1 MKKTTLLTLGS
12 VAMLL
17 AGAPALA
24 QKMEAVHGLN
34 YDSTEQAQAAL
45 GSLMQDPAMK
55 GARVTLYAKDFG
67 DAESSHLV
75 VEDFDDY
82 AAYMSSRD
90 KRLASPAWSRYLLAT
105 MEDSEYLGS
114 QMVKVIDDHGA
125 ARHTAGYL
133 AAVLIQSSD
142 APKYREAI
150 AELAKAAGNPGV
162 MRLVQMR
169 SGSTAVTHA
178 VLIGGPDFRA
188 VNDYLDKL
196 FASDAYA
203 AFTAKVASTRKM
215 VGIDMYRRVATWGD

>member
-1 MKKTTLLTLGS
+1 MKKITLLTLAS
-12 VAMLL
+12 AAILL

-24 QKMEAVHGLN
+24 QKMEAVHSLN
-34 YDSTEQAQAAL
+34 YDSSEQAQAAL
-45 GSLMQDPAMK
+45 GALMQDPAMK
-55 GARVTLYAKDFG
+55 GARVTLYQLDFG
-67 DAESSHLV
+67 DSESSHLV
-75 VEDFDDY
+75 VEDFNDY

-90 KRLASPAWSRYLLAT
+90 KRMASPAWSRYLLAT

-142 APKYREAI
+142 ASKYREAI

-169 SGSTAVTHA
+169 SGNTAVTHA
-178 VLIGGPDFRA
+178 VLIGGADFKA
-188 VNDYLDKL
+188 VNEYLDKL

-203 AFTAKVASTRKM
+203 AFNAKVSGIRKL